1 MLKALVFDM
10 DGTLSDTDPFH
21 IQAFARM
28 LAPRGVMIDDDFY
41 RERISGKSNDEIA
54 RLLLPEASSA
64 EQEAFAAEKEA
75 LYRRLSADGL
85 QPAPGL
91 IELLDW
97 AARHDLATALVTN
110 APQANVGHT
119 LTALAMTER
128 FAIQIAGGDVLRGK
142 PDPLPYTTAL
152 ARLGV
157 EPHEAIA
164 FEDSLP
170 GVQSAVAA
178 GIPTVGVTT
187 GQSEAALLDAGAAL
201 AVGDFSDA
209 RLLSLLERASGN

>member
-10 DGTLSDTDPFH
+10 DGTVSDTDPFH
-21 IQAFARM
+21 IKAFARM
-28 LAPRGVMIDDDFY
+28 LAPRGVTIDVDFY
-41 RERISGKSNDEIA
+41 REQISGKSNDEIG

-64 EQEAFAAEKEA
+64 EQVTFAEEKEA
-75 LYRRLSADGL
+75 LYRELSAAGL

-91 IELLDW
+91 IDLLDW
-97 AARHDLATALVTN
+97 AGRQDLATALVTN

-128 FAIQIAGGDVLRGK
+128 FAIQIAGGDVPRGK
-142 PDPLPYTTAL
+142 PDPLPYKTAL

-157 EPHEAIA
+157 EPHEALA

-187 GQSEAALLDAGAAL
+187 GQSEAALLDAGASL
-201 AVGDFSDA
+201 AISDFTDP
-209 RLLSLLERASGN
+209 RLLRLLERTLTN